1 MRELRY
7 RGKFWVFPT
16 KRLEPIWGLDK
27 DRFVGLRGWVGG
39 WGCLRIK
46 RWGFEIARG
55 SWSSNTTP
63 VIYYKSTWIGDED
76 QNILIV
82 ICVWHLLFFSCFWLL
97 SLFLLLC
104 SSLCFSQK
112 CVVSRLDFVYYPDL
126 RYSFLSLHSFLVKS
140 DSKWVRM
147 FQIDRKLSWEVWWN
161 LHWLHCSGVN
171 GMKLWKIGF
180 PPLHHFTNR
189 QPA

>member
-1 MRELRY
+1 MSGSPEHEWGLWRGLFSRCVLKIYKSRVLVRELRY

-82 ICVWHLLFFSCFWLL
+82 ICVWHLLFFHVFGCCPCF
-97 SLFLLLC
+97 C
-104 SSLCFSQK
+104 C
-112 CVVSRLDFVYYPDL
+112 YAL
-126 RYSFLSLHSFLVKS
+126 RYVSLRNALSV
-140 DSKWVRM
+140 D
-147 FQIDRKLSWEVWWN
+147 
-161 LHWLHCSGVN
+161 
-171 GMKLWKIGF
+171 
-180 PPLHHFTNR
+180 
-189 QPA
+189 